1 MNALQLK
8 IKYGSLKMHN
18 YVRQSIGLQALTDR
32 QKPLLSQTELVITIV
47 ISVLC
52 TLIVIAVTVTYI
64 YKRKQE
70 ARADAMWAIDASELT
85 YDDPVFPLGKG
96 TFGLVL
102 RGYYRGTTVA
112 IKKVIASE
120 IPADNICIFAG
131 RSGIA
136 RWASTNSFT
145 RGRQNTLSLSGNSN
159 RNVSLDNSEPSANRG
174 DATMSGGAHTMTL
187 MTQNLK
193 KDFISEM
200 RLLSKLRHPYIVTIM
215 GAVTHGDEPLLVM
228 ECMANGSL
236 YDLLHNDTLQL
247 DSELVLPMLRDILQG
262 MRFLHAATVP
272 IIHGDLKSANVLVDS
287 NFRAKVSDFGLSQKR
302 KSGHIG
308 TPYWMAPELLD
319 GGDVSTASDVY
330 AFGVTF
336 WELMTRKSPYADIDC
351 PHAFILQQIK
361 NGTLRPDCSKGF
373 EEELVVCMQQC
384 WSQTPQKRPTFEEL
398 EIKLIPLCS
407 QNFFTSARRIL
418 ETTDRY
424 RRGSALLHKVFP
436 KHVAEAL
443 MSEKKVEAEHHDC
456 VTIYFSDIVGFT
468 NISSSL
474 SAQEVSEM
482 LDRLYVEF
490 DNLAGTHGVFK
501 VETIGDAW
509 MGVCNLEQPQPDH
522 AARSV
527 LPRHSTAHT
536 HKDSFVMTMLKE
548 IEFLMHTIRLTT

>member
-1 MNALQLK
+1 MILESLSKKADILSVLQLK
-8 IKYGSLKMHN
+8 LRYGSLKLQN
-18 YVRQSIGLQALTDR
+18 YVRQSIGLEALLDSS
-32 QKPLLSQTELVITIV
+32 QKPLLSGAELVITIV
-47 ISVLC
+47 ICVLF
-52 TLIVIAVTVTYI
+52 TLITTAVSALYI
-64 YKRKQE
+64 YKREQM

-96 TFGLVL
+96 SFGLVV

-112 IKKVIASE
+112 IKNAISFEKPDSLNIVRSSLEDERVNLDAS
-120 IPADNICIFAG
+120 
-131 RSGIA
+131 
-136 RWASTNSFT
+136 
-145 RGRQNTLSLSGNSN
+145 
-159 RNVSLDNSEPSANRG
+159 SANTEYG
-174 DATMSGGAHTMTL
+174 TL
-187 MTQNLK
+187 RLK
-193 KDFISEM
+193 KDFIEEM
-200 RLLSKLRHPYIVTIM
+200 RKLAKLRHPYIVTIM

-236 YDLLHNDTLQL
+236 YALLHNETLPL

-262 MRFLHAATVP
+262 MYFLHAAAVP

-302 KSGHIG
+302 KSGYIG
-308 TPYWMAPELLD
+308 TPYWMAPELLE
-319 GGDVSTASDVY
+319 GGVVSTASDIY
-330 AFGVTF
+330 AFGVTV

-398 EIKLIPLCS
+398 EIKLIPLCG
-407 QNFFTSARRIL
+407 QNFFTSARRIM
-418 ETTDRY
+418 ETNTKYQKD
-424 RRGSALLHKVFP
+424 SAALLHKVFP

-443 MSEKKVEAEHHDC
+443 MRGQKVEPEEHDC

-468 NISSSL
+468 TISSSL

-509 MGVCNLEQPQPDH
+509 MGVCNLDQDQSDH

-527 LPRHSTAHT
+527 LRT
-536 HKDSFVMTMLKE
+536 H
-548 IEFLMHTIRLTT
+548 

>member
-1 MNALQLK
+1 LNVLQLK
-8 IKYGSLKMHN
+8 IKYGPLKLQN

-32 QKPLLSQTELVITIV
+32 QKHKPLLSDAELVITIV

-52 TLIVIAVTVTYI
+52 TLIVIAVTVTHI
-64 YKRKQE
+64 YKREQT

-112 IKKVIASE
+112 IKKVITSE
-120 IPADNICIFAG
+120 IPADNGFRKLAG
-131 RSGIA
+131 RAGLA
-136 RWASTNSFT
+136 RWASTHSFT
-145 RGRQNTLSLSGNSN
+145 RGKQNLLGGASSSLAN
-159 RNVSLDNSEPSANRG
+159 RNVSLDTSELERRNTDTSNRG
-174 DATMSGGAHTMTL
+174 DATMSGANTMTS
-187 MTQNLK
+187 MTQSNLK
-193 KDFISEM
+193 KDFIREM
-200 RLLSKLRHPYIVTIM
+200 RTLAKLRHPYIVTIM

-236 YDLLHNDTLQL
+236 HDLLHNETLQL

-262 MRFLHAATVP
+262 MRFLHAAAVP
-272 IIHGDLKSANVLVDS
+272 IVHGDLKSANVLVDS

-302 KSGHIG
+302 KSGHMG

-330 AFGVTF
+330 AFGVTL
-336 WELMTRKSPYADIDC
+336 WELMTRKSPYADIDS
-351 PHAFILQQIK
+351 PHAAILQQIRH
-361 NGTLRPDCSKGF
+361 GTLRPDCSKGF
-373 EEELVVCMQQC
+373 EEELAVCMQKC
-384 WSQTPQKRPTFEEL
+384 WNQNPQERPTFEEL

-407 QNFFTSARRIL
+407 QNFFTSARRIM
-418 ETTDRY
+418 ETNNKY
-424 RRGSALLHKVFP
+424 RNDSAALLLKVFP

-443 MSEKKVEAEHHDC
+443 MSDKKVEPEQHGC
-456 VTIYFSDIVGFT
+456 VTIFFSDIVGFT

-490 DNLAGTHGVFK
+490 DDLAGTHGVFK

-509 MGVCNLEQPQPDH
+509 MGVCNLDQPQPDH
-522 AARSV
+522 AARLV

-536 HKDSFVMTMLKE
+536 QVTKTVLS
-548 IEFLMHTIRLTT
+548 